1 MHTDKITHGIKGEVS
16 IFRMDDPRTILFQRK
31 NVIVN
36 STSFLFAS
44 LLSVSGGPAGSL
56 VPPVAGIWGLSVG
69 AGGNSSQGFSAD
81 QQPDPTA
88 TQFAMVSEITRVQL
102 STVNFLDSNNN
113 PTPTQTTTLGL
124 LTLLNSQQNNITVP
138 IREMGLFGGGTTSTE
153 QGGPTDMLTAPMLN
167 PASPVPNSTILVNY
181 ITMSSFLLP
190 QGENIG
196 VLWMLH
202 L

>member
-1 MHTDKITHGIKGEVS
+1 MFNDQIAPKMKGEVS
-16 IFRMDDPRTILFQRK
+16 IFRMDEPDQLLFHRK

-36 STSFLFAS
+36 GTSFLFGS

-69 AGGNSSQGFSAD
+69 AGGTSAQGFSAD
-81 QQPDPTA
+81 QEPDPTA
-88 TQFAMVSEITRVQL
+88 LQFAMVSEITRVQL
-102 STVNFLDSNNN
+102 STVNFLDANLN
-113 PTPTQTTTLGL
+113 PTTTQTTTLGL
-124 LTLLNSQQNNITVP
+124 LTVLNSEQNEINVA
-138 IREMGLFGGGTTSTE
+138 IREMGLFGGGTTSVA

-181 ITMSSFLLP
+181 ITLSSFLLP
-190 QGENIG
+190 QGEDIG
-196 VLWMLH
+196 VLWRLS